1 MFRGGNFSSA
11 LVEKTT
17 STIKLPNKPNKSIK
31 ALDIKFIFIVSIRN
45 RNRKNFIF
53 FIYSVGKFFY

>member
-53 FIYSVGKFFY
+53 FYL